1 MFTLYKN
8 AELYAPEAMGKKDVL
23 LWNSKVFDIGENL
36 SIPQGYEGETVDAS
50 GKIMMPG
57 IVDTHVHITGG
68 GGEGGFTTRMSE
80 LTFDE
85 AVEAG
90 VTALVGVL
98 GTDGYGRRPE
108 DVLIKCMQLN
118 ELGFDCYMLTGS
130 YTLPVVNILGEVA
143 KDVIFFEKIIGAG
156 EVALNDHRGSCMTY
170 EELLR
175 ITCDVRNG
183 ARLAGKKGTVNIHL
197 GNYLGAFK
205 TLLDIATTD
214 ISLLSVMVPTH
225 INRTKDVFAESLEWI
240 DFGGY
245 ADITGGSMG
254 AAAWSGAEAMEMLYE
269 RKGNLEKI
277 TMTSDGCGSMP
288 SFDKFGNLI
297 GMAKGTSSV
306 LLEEL
311 RTVMKNGK
319 IPFETAILPITKNGA
334 DAFGFKTGAGTITV
348 GGVANILLLDGEG
361 YLQTTILNGKEVY
374 NAK

>member
-8 AELYAPEAMGKKDVL
+8 AELYTPNAMGKKDIL
-23 LWNSKVFDIGENL
+23 LWEDKVFGIGENL
-36 SIPQGYEGETVDAS
+36 ETPKGYEGKEVDAT

-85 AVEAG
+85 AVSAG
-90 VTALVGVL
+90 VTAMVGVL

-130 YTLPVVNILGEVA
+130 YTLPVVNILGEIA

-156 EVALNDHRGSCMTY
+156 EIALNDHRGSCLGY
-170 EELLR
+170 SDLLR
-175 ITCDVRNG
+175 IACDVRNG
-183 ARLAGKKGTVNIHL
+183 ARLAGKKGTVNVHL

-205 TLLDIATTD
+205 TLLEVAKTD
-214 ISLLSVMVPTH
+214 ITLRPIMIPTH
-225 INRTKDVFAESLEWI
+225 INRTKEVFEESLEWI

-245 ADITGGSMG
+245 ADITGGNLGG
-254 AAAWSGAEAMEMLYE
+254 AGAWSGTEAMELLYE
-269 RKGNLEKI
+269 RNGNLENI

-288 SFDKFGNLI
+288 SFDALGNLI
-297 GMAKGTSSV
+297 GIEKGTSSI

-311 RTVMKNGK
+311 RQVMKNGK

-334 DAFGFKTGAGTITV
+334 DAFGMKTGSGVIEV
-348 GGVANILLLDGEG
+348 GGKANLLLLDAEG
-361 YLQTTILNGKEVY
+361 YLKTTVLNGKEVY
-374 NAK
+374 NN